1 MEVIYMNFLE
11 KLNLA
16 NRELRKELGKEV
28 KILGRGFCC
37 GTCTVTKIHNER
49 V

>member
-1 MEVIYMNFLE
+1 MEFLE

-28 KILGRGFCC
+28 KIVGRSICC
-37 GTCTVTKIHNER
+37 GTCTTVDIHNKR
-49 V
+49 I